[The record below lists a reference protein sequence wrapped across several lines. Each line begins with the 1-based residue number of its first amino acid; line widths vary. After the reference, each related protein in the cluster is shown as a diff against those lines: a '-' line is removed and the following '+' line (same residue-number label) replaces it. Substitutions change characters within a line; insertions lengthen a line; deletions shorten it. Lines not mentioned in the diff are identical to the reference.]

1 LGTESFVAVAP
12 AGAIDE
18 KDFSCFQ
25 VGGISIVICRLDD
38 TYFALKNECSHAL
51 ATFEDGC
58 MRGNRLICPRH
69 SGAFDV
75 RDGSPCA
82 APAKKPIRTYPVRV
96 VDGVVEVDVSF
107 AD

>member
-1 LGTESFVAVAP
+1 MGTESYVAVTP
-12 AGAIDE
+12 ADAIDE

-25 VGGISIVICRLDD
+25 IDGMSIVICRLND
-38 TYFALKNECSHAL
+38 TYYALKNECSHAL

-58 MRGNRLICPRH
+58 MRGYRLICPRH

-82 APAKKPIRTYPVRV
+82 APAKRPIRTFPVRV
-96 VDGVVEVDVSF
+96 VNGVVEVDLSC